1 MVQAYSYIRFSSKRQ
16 ELGDSLIRQTKLRDE
31 YLARHPDLALNPAT
45 YEDLGV
51 SAYRG
56 KNAAEGNLKMFLDAI
71 KSRSIKRGSY
81 FLIESLDRL
90 SRAEVM
96 DALELFLS
104 IINSGIT
111 IVTLLDSREYSRES
125 IRANWSEL
133 IISIAQMARS
143 AEESATKGERIAGA
157 WKRLR
162 QEAATGKIISKNA
175 PAWLSV
181 SETGRWIVDRKA
193 ASAIKRLFKLAL
205 AGKGCPTIARLMN
218 EEGSTTPSGNPWTFG
233 TVNFTL
239 RNRAVLGEY
248 VSRKSKAESIVGYYP
263 QIVNEATF
271 NLVQD
276 TLRKRRWIGGRGSHS
291 VQNLFAGMS
300 YCAECNSRMR
310 VVQSSDKTTDK
321 KLRVYLRCQLAD
333 AHAGCHQKQFPYL

>member
-16 ELGDSLIRQTKLRDE
+16 ELGDSLTRQTKLRDE

-71 KSRSIKRGSY
+71 KSRSIKKGSY

-143 AEESATKGERIAGA
+143 AEESATKGERVAGA

-181 SETGRWIVDRKA
+181 SETGKWIVDRKA
-193 ASAIKRLFKLAL
+193 ASTIKRL
-205 AGKGCPTIARLMN
+205 
-218 EEGSTTPSGNPWTFG
+218 
-233 TVNFTL
+233 
-239 RNRAVLGEY
+239 
-248 VSRKSKAESIVGYYP
+248 
-263 QIVNEATF
+263 
-271 NLVQD
+271 
-276 TLRKRRWIGGRGSHS
+276 
-291 VQNLFAGMS
+291 
-300 YCAECNSRMR
+300 
-310 VVQSSDKTTDK
+310 
-321 KLRVYLRCQLAD
+321 
-333 AHAGCHQKQFPYL
+333 